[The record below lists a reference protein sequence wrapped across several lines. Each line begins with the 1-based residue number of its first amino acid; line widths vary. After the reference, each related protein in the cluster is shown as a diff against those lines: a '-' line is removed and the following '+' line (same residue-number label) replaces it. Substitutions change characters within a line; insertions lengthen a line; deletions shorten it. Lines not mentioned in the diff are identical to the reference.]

1 MKKIIFSFLTFILI
15 SSILSTTYDLS
26 SDFNRN
32 GEISKLFSKNLR
44 FLKNNDLSADNC
56 DKRVNPFEPNSFY
69 FFPVFKAKLYKKNDK
84 VEFKS
89 LCFKKNIATLKEIS
103 KEKLTIEVESSEKTS
118 FLCQDLY
125 IIHTTNINL
134 LQ

>member
-56 DKRVNPFEPNSFY
+56 DKRILNKKYY
-69 FFPVFKAKLYKKNDK
+69 F
-84 VEFKS
+84 
-89 LCFKKNIATLKEIS
+89 
-103 KEKLTIEVESSEKTS
+103 
-118 FLCQDLY
+118 
-125 IIHTTNINL
+125 
-134 LQ
+134 

>member
-69 FFPVFKAKLYKKNDK
+69 FFPVFKAKLYKKTT
-84 VEFKS
+84 KS
-89 LCFKKNIATLKEIS
+89 NLNHYVLKQTL
-103 KEKLTIEVESSEKTS
+103 
-118 FLCQDLY
+118 Q
-125 IIHTTNINL
+125 H
-134 LQ
+134 

>member
-44 FLKNNDLSADNC
+44 FLKNIDLSADNC

-69 FFPVFKAKLYKKNDK
+69 FFPVFKAKLYKKNVK
-84 VEFKS
+84 VAFKS
-89 LCFKKNIATLKEIS
+89 LCFKK
-103 KEKLTIEVESSEKTS
+103 TS
-118 FLCQDLY
+118 Q
-125 IIHTTNINL
+125 H
-134 LQ
+134 

>member
-56 DKRVNPFEPNSFY
+56 DKRVNPFHQIHFIFSQSSKQNY
-69 FFPVFKAKLYKKNDK
+69 TKKTT
-84 VEFKS
+84 KS
-89 LCFKKNIATLKEIS
+89 NLNHYVLK
-103 KEKLTIEVESSEKTS
+103 KTS
-118 FLCQDLY
+118 Q
-125 IIHTTNINL
+125 H
-134 LQ
+134 